1 MVPRA
6 SGLLAGQVLLSQS
19 MAALRRAS
27 NQLQTNRVAAKRA
40 ACYIFVMTQTAKDI
54 LRRVETWPQEDQE
67 ELLEM
72 VRAIEARRS
81 GLYVLSEDERVA
93 IEAARR
99 SKVASDEKVRAFWE
113 RFGIA

>member
-1 MVPRA
+1 
-6 SGLLAGQVLLSQS
+6 
-19 MAALRRAS
+19 
-27 NQLQTNRVAAKRA
+27 
-40 ACYIFVMTQTAKDI
+40 MTQAAKDI

-72 VRAIEARRS
+72 VRAIEARRT
-81 GLYVLSEDERVA
+81 GLYVLSDDERVA

-99 SKVASDEKVRAFWE
+99 IASDEQVRAFWE